1 MAILFNDFFLLGMK
15 LIIGNKGFFLFEIE
29 QITILDPY
37 SSLDHF
43 FARFWY
49 IYPKN
54 LSIIDDRTKSM
65 EKGRMSM
72 PS

>member
-1 MAILFNDFFLLGMK
+1 MAILFNDFSTWYEIETRSVIK
-15 LIIGNKGFFLFEIE
+15 VKKRRIE
-29 QITILDPY
+29 QITILDHY
-37 SSLDHF
+37 SLDHF

>member
-1 MAILFNDFFLLGMK
+1 MIFSTSC
-15 LIIGNKGFFLFEIE
+15 EIE
-29 QITILDPY
+29 TRSLIKVKITILDPY
-37 SSLDHF
+37 SLDHF